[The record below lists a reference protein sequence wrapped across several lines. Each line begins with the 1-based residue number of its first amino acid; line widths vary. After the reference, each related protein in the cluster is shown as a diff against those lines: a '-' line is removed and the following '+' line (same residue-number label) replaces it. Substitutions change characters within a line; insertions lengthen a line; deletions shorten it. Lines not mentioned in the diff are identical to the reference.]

1 MSMDRHY
8 LSIDSDMKCLYK
20 DKIGRP
26 DRQNMSRQKM
36 SIDRILQA

>member
-36 SIDRILQA
+36 SIDHIL